1 MYEELHQAVASID
14 EQEDLRWWRNTHGP
28 GMPTDWPHFQVTPN
42 HTAVVVVAWWAEFN
56 SSKILS
62 FYFILFVCRCRRP
75 SEGMDATTE
84 EEQEG
89 EEGGGGEDGH
99 DREEVGGAA
108 EDRRD
113 LIGCLFKLTS
123 CFASSSVM
131 IGGVRVRALYDY
143 VGQETDE
150 LSFKAG
156 KPPSSTSCPASST
169 SCPAS
174 AEFLPPIF
182 L

>member
-1 MYEELHQAVASID
+1 MASID

-42 HTAVVVVAWWAEFN
+42 HTAAVVARWAEFN
-56 SSKILS
+56 SSKNLS
-62 FYFILFVCRCRRP
+62 FYFIFLVCCCRP

-84 EEQEG
+84 EEQEA
-89 EEGGGGEDGH
+89 EEGGGGEDGD

-113 LIGCLFKLTS
+113 LIGCPFKLTS
-123 CFASSSVM
+123 CLASSSVM

-156 KPPSSTSCPASST
+156 KPPGSTSCPASST
-169 SCPAS
+169 SCPAY
-174 AEFLPPIF
+174 ADFLPPIV